1 MLIESVL
8 IKNYRSLLDEEVYL
22 EDLTA
27 LVGAN
32 GTGKSTF
39 LKALEI
45 FYAFSQSIKQDDY
58 YNKDTSSPIVVAVT
72 YKKLSEEA
80 KRLFGSYLQDDKL
93 TIELVIDWTDG
104 KPSFKYH
111 GASLQNPDF
120 ASVRNAS
127 SARDKKEKYVELKK
141 NEKYQRLPDWKNQTT
156 VIELDKWENENR
168 TQCVRMRDDGQFF
181 GFKSVAKG
189 YLGKFSQFLFIPA
202 VRNAGIDIEDG
213 KSSTFSRLMDLVV
226 RSVLVRKE
234 EYVKLKNKT
243 EEKYKEIMDPEKL
256 TELKVLEKQMTE
268 TMKIY
273 VPNAQVGL
281 NWLPLA
287 GITMPMP
294 QADIK
299 LIEDGFESSVEK
311 TGHGLQRA
319 FILTLLQH
327 LAMEQV
333 KSAKTDEGVT
343 ETDLPTLIL
352 AIEEPEIYQHPNRQ
366 RHLAKILRQLA
377 DGKMPGV
384 ADNTQIIYCTH
395 SPHFVG
401 IDRIDQIRL
410 FRKLVNEVEKPKIT
424 KVIHTTLDEVA
435 LASWEADGKRGQQY
449 TGASLIPRLHAI
461 MTPWMNEGFFA
472 DANILV
478 EGEDD
483 RAAIL
488 GTAKA
493 MGHELEGDG
502 FSIIPCGGKTNI
514 DRPYIIFTK
523 LGIPTYIVWD
533 GDYGK
538 GETSGACELCG
549 KADGKANPDENKKL
563 LRLVGSIEEEWPA
576 YIEDKFSCFKD
587 KLESTLCEEIGTVE
601 FERILVECQKKYGV
615 TKKKHAIKNPNIVTD
630 IITSAKAAGE
640 SSASLEK
647 VVNRILSLKKEA
659 ITSKG

>member
-1 MLIESVL
+1 MLVESVSV
-8 IKNYRSLLDEEVYL
+8 KNYRSLLDEEVRL
-22 EDLTA
+22 ENLTA

-39 LKALEI
+39 LKALEL
-45 FYAFSQSIKQDDY
+45 FYASSQNIRQDDY
-58 YNKDTSSPIVVAVT
+58 YNKDTSSPIVITVT
-72 YKKLSEEA
+72 YKNLSEEA
-80 KRLFGSYLQDDKL
+80 VSLFTPYLQDGKL
-93 TIELVIDWTDG
+93 VIELVIDWNDG

-120 ASVRNAS
+120 APVRGAS
-127 SARDKKEKYVELKK
+127 SAAEKKEKYTELRK
-141 NEKYQRLPDWKNQTT
+141 NEKYQVLQVWKSQVTL
-156 VIELDKWENENR
+156 VELEKWEAENR
-168 TQCVRMRDDGQFF
+168 SQCVRMRDDGQFF

-202 VRNAGIDIEDG
+202 VRNAGIDTEDG

-226 RSVLVRKE
+226 RSVLARKQ
-234 EYVKLKNKT
+234 EYIDLKNKT

-256 TELKVLEKQMTE
+256 TELKVLEGQMTE
-268 TMKIY
+268 TIKSY
-273 VPNAQVGL
+273 VPSAQIGL
-281 NWLPLA
+281 NWLPVA
-287 GITMPMP
+287 GIAMPMP

-333 KSAKTDEGVT
+333 KSANADEGTGEV
-343 ETDLPTLIL
+343 DLPTLIL

-366 RHLAKILRQLA
+366 RHLSKILRQLA
-377 DGKMPGV
+377 HGKMPGV
-384 ADNTQIIYCTH
+384 ADNTQVIYCTH

-410 FRKLVNEVEKPKIT
+410 FRKSANGEEKPKIT
-424 KVIHTTLDEVA
+424 KVICTTLDEVA
-435 LASWEADGKRGQQY
+435 LAAWEADGKRGPQY

-472 DANILV
+472 DVNILV

-493 MGHELEGDG
+493 MGYELEGDG

-533 GDYGK
+533 GDHGK
-538 GETSGACELCG
+538 GEASGACESCG
-549 KADGKANPDENKKL
+549 KVDGKANPDENKKL
-563 LRLVGSIEEEWPA
+563 LRLVGHGEEEWPA

-601 FERILVECQKKYGV
+601 FEKLLTECQEKYGV

-630 IITSAKAAGE
+630 IIVNAKTSGK
-640 SSASLEK
+640 SSASLEGI
-647 VVNRILSLKKEA
+647 VNKILCLKDDLQKLN
-659 ITSKG
+659 